1 MLSFVDLQG
10 CHVAAG
16 KTIEQGTRQLCGA
29 ATQFHD
35 LRLGQSQQVGRD
47 VQLVFDLSGC
57 GGDLTDGVL
66 PVRQ

>member
-35 LRLGQSQQVGRD
+35 LPPGQRHQVGKD
-47 VQLVFDLSGC
+47 IQLVFDLSGC
-57 GGDLTDGVL
+57 GGDLTHGVF